1 MPSRKLNIKAGDEVL
16 VIAGKDRSHKGR
28 QRRGKVLEVRPTEDR
43 LVVDGMNIIKKAM
56 RQTQQMRQAG
66 SVQQPGPI
74 HISNVMLVCPNCDAA
89 TRVARRRT
97 PEGHGVRVC
106 KKCNKDIDE

>member
-1 MPSRKLNIKAGDEVL
+1 MPPKKLNVKTGDEVL

-28 QRRGKVLEVRPTEDR
+28 QRRGKVLEVRPDADR
-43 LVVDGMNIIKKAM
+43 VVVEGINMIKKAV

-66 SVQQPGPI
+66 IVQQPGPI

-89 TRVARRRT
+89 TRVGRRRT
-97 PEGHGVRVC
+97 SDGRGVRVC

>member
-1 MPSRKLNIKAGDEVL
+1 MPTMKQNIKAGDEVL

-28 QRRGKVLEVRPTEDR
+28 QRRGKVLEVRPNEQR
-43 LVVDGMNIIKKAM
+43 VVVEGINLIKKAV

-66 SVQQPGPI
+66 IVTQPGPI

-97 PEGHGVRVC
+97 AEGHGVRVC
-106 KKCNKDIDE
+106 KKCQKDIDE